1 MQIDNFLE
9 CFTIVYS
16 DMKKFLFVLLFA
28 LGFASISFAQSKAQ
42 NYINR
47 QMKTDP
53 FFKNAIVGILAVDE
67 NGNMVAEWNSNLPML
82 TASTMKTIT
91 TGVGL
96 HALGKD
102 FRYTTKVAYS
112 GEIKDG
118 VLNGDIIIIGGG
130 DPTLGSPDT
139 VAFAIDSI
147 FGVWTNAIKNLGI
160 TAIEGNIVVD
170 DSYFEREQMPDS
182 WSWGNFGASYGAAA
196 SGLSFYENRQDFK
209 LIPGHKVGDNVKI
222 KAIYPQVPGL
232 KIVNELVTGEQGT
245 GNRSGYYVQD
255 MICASQYTG
264 SVAVDKGIVNETNS
278 NRFPHLSCGFHFRE
292 FLLENGIESLPEII
306 DANANKKGNCGNNQ
320 GGCCEKRIAITET
333 YSPELWKIVNV
344 TNRIS
349 NNMYA
354 ETILKTIGKELTGV
368 GNYDSSIVALNR
380 VLEEMGV
387 DTEGFTME
395 DGSGLS
401 RQNYVSPK
409 FFCNYYQKMQESGIF
424 AEFFNSLPV
433 PGGSGTLKSVLKNEK
448 QTVKERIHAKSG
460 SLSNVRCY
468 AGYVQ
473 GNKKQGL
480 IRFAI
485 LTNNFAA
492 RTSQMQPKIEGFMK
506 ALADWK

>member
-1 MQIDNFLE
+1 M
-9 CFTIVYS
+9 
-16 DMKKFLFVLLFA
+16 
-28 LGFASISFAQSKAQ
+28 
-42 NYINR
+42 
-47 QMKTDP
+47 
-53 FFKNAIVGILAVDE
+53 AVDE
-67 NGNMVAEWNSNLPML
+67 NGNKVAEWNSNLPML
-82 TASTMKTIT
+82 TASTMKTIS

-96 HALGKD
+96 NVLGKD
-102 FRYTTKVAYS
+102 FKYTTKVAYTGS
-112 GEIKDG
+112 IKDN
-118 VLNGDIIIIGGG
+118 VLDGNIIIIGGG
-130 DPTLGSPDT
+130 DPTLGSADT

-147 FGVWTNAIKNLGI
+147 FGVWTKAIKDLGI
-160 TAIEGNIVVD
+160 NKIEGNIVVD
-170 DSYFEREQMPDS
+170 DSYFVREQMPDS
-182 WSWGNFGASYGAAA
+182 WSWGNFGATYGATA
-196 SGLSFYENRQDFK
+196 SGLSFYENTQQFK
-209 LIPGHKVGDNVKI
+209 LTPGNKVGDKVKVA
-222 KAIYPQVPGL
+222 AIYPQVPGL
-232 KIVNELVTGEQGT
+232 NVVNELTTGEAGT

-255 MICASQYTG
+255 MVCASQYVG
-264 SVAVDKGIVNETNS
+264 SVASDKGVVYEKNS

-292 FLLENGIESLPEII
+292 YLLKNGIESLPEIL
-306 DANANKKGNCGNNQ
+306 DAKDIEDCDQ
-320 GGCCEKRIAITET
+320 SRIQITET

-368 GNYDSSIVALNR
+368 GSYDSSIVALKR
-380 VLEEMGV
+380 VLVDMGV

-409 FFCNYYQKMQESGIF
+409 FFCNYYASMQKSGIF
-424 AEFFNSLPV
+424 AEFFNSLPM
-433 PGGSGTLKSVLKNEK
+433 PGGPGTLKSVLKDADQK
-448 QTVKERIHAKSG
+448 IKDRIHAKSG

-485 LTNNFAA
+485 LTNNYAA
-492 RTSQMQPKIEGFMK
+492 RTAEMQPKIEGFMK

>member
-1 MQIDNFLE
+1 MA
-9 CFTIVYS
+9 TSV
-16 DMKKFLFVLLFA
+16 
-28 LGFASISFAQSKAQ
+28 FAQSKAQ
-42 NYINR
+42 NYINKE
-47 QMKTDP
+47 MKTDP
-53 FFKNAIVGILAVDE
+53 FFQNAIIGILAIDE
-67 NGNMVAEWNSNLPML
+67 NGNKVAEWNSNLPML

-96 HALGKD
+96 NTLGKD
-102 FRYTTKVAYS
+102 FRFTTRIAYT
-112 GEIKDG
+112 GNIKDNI
-118 VLNGDIIIIGGG
+118 LDGDIIIIGGG
-130 DPTLGSPDT
+130 DPTLGSSDT

-147 FGVWTNAIKNLGI
+147 FGVWTKAIKDLGI
-160 TAIEGNIVVD
+160 TRIDGNIVVD
-170 DSYFEREQMPDS
+170 DSYFVREQMPDS
-182 WSWGNFGASYGAAA
+182 WSWGNFGASYGATA
-196 SGLSFYENRQDFK
+196 SGLSFSENVQRYK
-209 LIPGHKVGDNVKI
+209 LVPGKKAGDKVEVT
-222 KAIYPQVPGL
+222 AVYPQVPGL
-232 KIVNELVTGEQGT
+232 KVVNDLVTAEAET
-245 GNRSGYYVQD
+245 GNNCYYYVQD
-255 MICASQYTG
+255 MVCASQYLG
-264 SVAVDKGIVNETNS
+264 SLAIDKGVVYENNS

-292 FLLENGIESLPEII
+292 FLLKNGIESLPEII
-306 DANANKKGNCGNNQ
+306 DIKDIEESCDQA
-320 GGCCEKRIAITET
+320 RIPVTET

-368 GNYDSSIVALNR
+368 GSYDSSIVALKR
-380 VLEEMGV
+380 VLKEMEV

-409 FFCNYYQKMQESGIF
+409 FFCNYYASMQKSGIF
-424 AEFFNSLPV
+424 AEFFNSLPM
-433 PGGSGTLKSVLKNEK
+433 PGGPGTLKSVLKNEEQELK
-448 QTVKERIHAKSG
+448 DRIHAKSG

>member
-1 MQIDNFLE
+1 MRKFL
-9 CFTIVYS
+9 FA
-16 DMKKFLFVLLFA
+16 FLFVL
-28 LGFASISFAQSKAQ
+28 GFASAAMAQSKAQ
-42 NYINR
+42 NYINK
-47 QMKTDP
+47 QLKTDP
-53 FFKNAIVGILAVDE
+53 LFKNAIIGILAIDE
-67 NGNMVAEWNSNLPML
+67 NGNKVAEWNSNLPML
-82 TASTMKTIT
+82 TASTMKTIS

-96 HALGKD
+96 NVLGKD
-102 FRYTTKVAYS
+102 FKYTTKVAYT
-112 GEIKDG
+112 GTIKDN
-118 VLNGDIIIIGGG
+118 VLDGNIIIIGGG
-130 DPTLGSPDT
+130 DPTLGSADT

-147 FGVWTNAIKNLGI
+147 FGVWTKAIKDLGI
-160 TAIEGNIVVD
+160 NKIEGNIVVD
-170 DSYFEREQMPDS
+170 DSYFVREQMPDS
-182 WSWGNFGASYGAAA
+182 WSWGNFGATYGATA
-196 SGLSFYENRQDFK
+196 SGLSFYENTQQFK
-209 LIPGHKVGDNVKI
+209 LTPGNKVGDKVKVT
-222 KAIYPQVPGL
+222 AIYPQVPGL
-232 KIVNELVTGEQGT
+232 NVVNELTTGEAGT

-255 MICASQYTG
+255 MVCASQYVG
-264 SVAVDKGIVNETNS
+264 SVASDKGVVYEKNS

-292 FLLENGIESLPEII
+292 YLLKNGIESLPEIL
-306 DANANKKGNCGNNQ
+306 DAKDIEDCNLS
-320 GGCCEKRIAITET
+320 RTHITET

-368 GNYDSSIVALNR
+368 GSYDSSIVALNR
-380 VLEEMGV
+380 VLVDMGV

-409 FFCNYYQKMQESGIF
+409 FFCNYYASMQKSGIF
-424 AEFFNSLPV
+424 AEFFNSLPM
-433 PGGSGTLKSVLKNEK
+433 PGGPGTLKSVLKDADQK
-448 QTVKERIHAKSG
+448 IKDRIHAKSG

-485 LTNNFAA
+485 LTNNYAA
-492 RTSQMQPKIEGFMK
+492 RTAEMQPKIEGFMK

>member
-1 MQIDNFLE
+1 
-9 CFTIVYS
+9 
-16 DMKKFLFVLLFA
+16 MKKFLFAFLLFSGLA
-28 LGFASISFAQSKAQ
+28 LTGFAQSKAQ
-42 NYINR
+42 NYIDKVLKN
-47 QMKTDP
+47 DP
-53 FFKNAIVGILAVDE
+53 LFKNAIIGICAIDE
-67 NGNMVAEWNSNLPML
+67 NGNKVAEWNSNLPML

-96 HALGKD
+96 NTLGKD
-102 FRYTTKVAYS
+102 FRFTTRIAYT
-112 GEIKDG
+112 GNIKEN

-130 DPTLGSPDT
+130 DPTLGSSDT

-147 FGVWTNAIKNLGI
+147 FGVWTNAIKDLGI
-160 TAIEGNIVVD
+160 TKIDGNIVVD
-170 DSYFEREQMPDS
+170 DSYFVREQMPDS
-182 WSWGNFGASYGAAA
+182 WSWGNFGASYGAAP
-196 SGLSFYENRQDFK
+196 SGLSFNENLQKFK
-209 LIPGHKVGDNVKI
+209 LVPGKKAGDDVEI
-222 KAIYPQVPGL
+222 TAIYPQVPGL
-232 KIVNELVTGEQGT
+232 KVVNDLTTGEKGT
-245 GNRSGYYVQD
+245 GNNCAYYVQD
-255 MICASQYTG
+255 MVCASQFTG
-264 SVAVDKGIVNETNS
+264 SLATDKGVVYEENS

-292 FLLENGIESLPEII
+292 FLLKNGIESLPEII
-306 DANANKKGNCGNNQ
+306 DIKDVEQADDQA
-320 GGCCEKRIAITET
+320 RIPVTET

-368 GNYDSSIVALNR
+368 GSYDSSIVALNR

-409 FFCNYYQKMQESGIF
+409 FFCNYYEKMQESGIF
-424 AEFFNSLPV
+424 VEFFNSLPM
-433 PGGSGTLKSVLKNEK
+433 PGGPGTLKSVLKNEEQK
-448 QTVKERIHAKSG
+448 LKDRVHAKSG

>member
-1 MQIDNFLE
+1 
-9 CFTIVYS
+9 
-16 DMKKFLFVLLFA
+16 MKKILFA
-28 LGFASISFAQSKAQ
+28 ITLLMCLAQFGYAQSKAQ
-42 NYINR
+42 NYINKE
-47 QMKTDP
+47 MKTDP
-53 FFKNAIVGILAVDE
+53 LFKNAIIGILAIDE
-67 NGNMVAEWNSNLPML
+67 NGNKVAEWNSNLPML

-96 HALGKD
+96 HKLGKD
-102 FRYTTKVAYS
+102 FRYTTRIAYT
-112 GEIKDG
+112 GTIKEN
-118 VLNGDIIIIGGG
+118 VLDGDIIIIGGG
-130 DPTLGSPDT
+130 DPTLGSSDT

-147 FGVWTNAIKNLGI
+147 FGVWTKAIKDLGI
-160 TAIEGNIVVD
+160 TKIDGNIVVD
-170 DSYFEREQMPDS
+170 DSYFVREQMPDS
-182 WSWGNFGASYGAAA
+182 WSWGNFGASYGATA
-196 SGLSFYENRQDFK
+196 SGLSFSENVQRYK
-209 LIPGHKVGDNVKI
+209 LTPGNKVGDKVEVS
-222 KAIYPQVPGL
+222 AVYPQVPGL
-232 KIVNELVTGEQGT
+232 NVVNELVTGEAGT
-245 GNRSGYYVQD
+245 GNRAGYYVQD
-255 MICASQYTG
+255 MVCASQYTG
-264 SVAVDKGIVNETNS
+264 SVAIDKGVVFENNS

-292 FLLENGIESLPEII
+292 YLLKNGIESLPEIVDI
-306 DANANKKGNCGNNQ
+306 KNVEESSDAA
-320 GGCCEKRIAITET
+320 RIPVIET

-354 ETILKTIGKELTGV
+354 ETILKTLGKELTGV
-368 GNYDSSIVALNR
+368 GSYDSSIVVLNR
-380 VLEEMGV
+380 VLKEMEV

-409 FFCNYYQKMQESGIF
+409 FFCNYYEKMQESGIF
-424 AEFFNSLPV
+424 AEFFNSLPM
-433 PGGSGTLKSVLKNEK
+433 PGGPGTLKSVLKDENQVLK
-448 QTVKERIHAKSG
+448 DRIHAKSG

-473 GNKKQGL
+473 GTKKQGL